1 FDNMRIYTVFV
12 FLLLTTA
19 LFAQETV
26 KGTVLS
32 DITYTPEPDV
42 SIINLKSLKVTKTNQ
57 NGVFEIQ
64 AELNDTLHIS
74 AEGYKALKIKVTNDW
89 LKGYEVKVYIKDL
102 STVLDELIINNVELT
117 GFLEVDSKRLA
128 YATYD
133 ITGSLAAAGLPSYHQ
148 VTFNPVKKIYDFLK
162 KNSKTT
168 QTINRIQEE
177 TELIELMKTKYD
189 RETVSALL
197 NISKEDIVAAL
208 QMCDK
213 SERFIYSA
221 SDYQIFIALN
231 ECARK

>member
-1 FDNMRIYTVFV
+1 MRIYTVFV

-42 SIINLKSLKVTKTNQ
+42 SIINLNSLKVTKTNQ

-162 KNSKTT
+162 KNSRTT

>member
-1 FDNMRIYTVFV
+1 MRIYTVFV

-42 SIINLKSLKVTKTNQ
+42 SIINLNSLKVTKTNQ

-117 GFLEVDSKRLA
+117 GFLEIDSKRLA

>member
-1 FDNMRIYTVFV
+1 MRIYTVFV

-42 SIINLKSLKVTKTNQ
+42 SIINLNSLKVTKTNQ

-64 AELNDTLHIS
+64 AKLNDTLHIS

-117 GFLEVDSKRLA
+117 GFLEIDSKRLA

>member
-1 FDNMRIYTVFV
+1 MRIYTVFV

-42 SIINLKSLKVTKTNQ
+42 SIINLNSLKVTKTNQ

-221 SDYQIFIALN
+221 SDYRLFIVLK
-231 ECARK
+231 EGARK

>member
-1 FDNMRIYTVFV
+1 MRIYTVFV

-42 SIINLKSLKVTKTNQ
+42 SIINLNSLKVTKTNQ

-117 GFLEVDSKRLA
+117 GFLEIDSKRLA

-189 RETVSALL
+189 RESVSALL

>member
-1 FDNMRIYTVFV
+1 MRIYTVFV

-42 SIINLKSLKVTKTNQ
+42 SIINLNSLKVTKTNQ

-117 GFLEVDSKRLA
+117 GFLEIDSKRLA

-162 KNSKTT
+162 KNSRTT
-168 QTINRIQEE
+168 QTINRIQQEND
-177 TELIELMKTKYD
+177 LIELMKTKYD

>member
-1 FDNMRIYTVFV
+1 MRIYTVFV

-42 SIINLKSLKVTKTNQ
+42 SIINLNSLKVTKTNQ

>member
-1 FDNMRIYTVFV
+1 MRIYTVFV

-42 SIINLKSLKVTKTNQ
+42 SIINLNSLKVTKTNQ

-117 GFLEVDSKRLA
+117 GFLEIDSKRLA

-162 KNSKTT
+162 KNSRTT

-189 RETVSALL
+189 RESVSALL

>member
-1 FDNMRIYTVFV
+1 MRIYTVFV

-42 SIINLKSLKVTKTNQ
+42 SIINLNSLKVTKTNQ

-74 AEGYKALKIKVTNDW
+74 AEGYKAFKIKVTNDW

-117 GFLEVDSKRLA
+117 GFLEIDSKRLA